1 MQPTEIK
8 AHIQTKQFRSFYIFA
23 GPEWKVQ
30 RTFIDMISKVA
41 GKELNYIEGIMD
53 VYSKLNNRSFIQKS
67 YVYVVRDDKEILQN
81 EKLQS
86 QLSSILGDNILI
98 LLLTT
103 VDKRLKFYK
112 TFKEDIC
119 EFEALKPDILRKYIQ
134 KEIDLSDKNADKLAE
149 VCEQDY
155 GRCLLEI
162 DKIKQYVAGA
172 FNLSEAAQKFDKS
185 RWNIAFE
192 ELLNS
197 GIIYQPPKD
206 AIFDFIDAILDSK
219 VDLVFDLYEQC
230 LAVGEASMV
239 MITVLYNNAKAVL
252 QVQSCESNDVSKS
265 TGLTSFQVMN
275 AKKHVGVFSN
285 GELLHIMN
293 LCQEGQ
299 QGIVT
304 GTIEEEFVMDYI
316 LTGIF

>member
-30 RTFIDMISKVA
+30 RTFIDMISKVS

-162 DKIKQYVAGA
+162 DKIKSYHAGHRLPA
-172 FNLSEAAQKFDKS
+172 GGYYDGV
-185 RWNIAFE
+185 FE
-192 ELLNS
+192 DLLKD

-219 VDLVFDLYEQC
+219 VDQVFDLYQQC

-252 QVQSCESNDVSKS
+252 QVQSCESNDISKS
-265 TGLTSFQVMN
+265 TGLTSFQIMN
-275 AKKHVGVFSN
+275 AKKHAGVFSN

-304 GTIEEEFVMDYI
+304 GTFEEEFVMDYI